1 MRFIIDCAAVPS
13 VGDIREQLA
22 RETWRRNRLSA
33 PAFGGGFL
41 YLLSA
46 IIISET
52 LNGAP
57 TVGLLQGLKPA
68 FSGEASP
75 AVSPR
80 ADEVKFISSHAF
92 ALIAG
97 STLVAIA
104 IGMLTLILL
113 LLLDA
118 TRFRR
123 PETWSYAGPLVIGGG
138 IAVAVVSLAHQ
149 VVTAIETHSFAVGH
163 DFSNHAVEQALTK
176 GTANSIIDYVD
187 LLAGLSLAA
196 GMIAVMINALR
207 VGLVPRWMGFLGML
221 AAILIFL
228 PIGGAELQLVPAF
241 WIVMMGILYG
251 GRWPGGEPPAWKAG
265 EAVPW
270 PSRADMQ
277 ASAGARGKQPALAGA
292 GADAGPAPAPSPG
305 GSSRKRRRKRGAR
318 G

>member
-13 VGDIREQLA
+13 VGDTREQLA
-22 RETWRRNRLSA
+22 REKWRRNRLSA

-46 IIISET
+46 ITISET

-80 ADEVKFISSHAF
+80 TDEVKFISSHAF

-104 IGMLTLILL
+104 IGVLTLILL

-123 PETWSYAGPLVIGGG
+123 PQTWSYAGPLVIGGG

-207 VGLVPRWMGFLGML
+207 VGLVPRWMGFLGMF

-251 GRWPGGEPPAWKAG
+251 GRWPGGEPPAWQAG

-277 ASAGARGKQPALAGA
+277 SARGGKGQPALA
-292 GADAGPAPAPSPG
+292 GADAGPAPAPAASS

>member
-1 MRFIIDCAAVPS
+1 MAGS
-13 VGDIREQLA
+13 GDTREQVT
-22 RETWRRNRLSA
+22 RETERRSRLSVA
-33 PAFGGGFL
+33 AFGGGFL

-68 FSGEASP
+68 LEGEASP

-80 ADEVKFISSHAF
+80 TGEVKFISHHAF
-92 ALIAG
+92 SLIVG

-104 IGMLTLILL
+104 VGILTLILL
-113 LLLDA
+113 VLLDA

-123 PETWSYAGPLVIGGG
+123 PQTWSAAGPLVIGGG
-138 IAVAVVSLAHQ
+138 VAVAVVSLAHQ

-163 DFSNHAVEQALTK
+163 DFSNRAVEQALTK

-187 LLAGLSLAA
+187 LLAGLALAA
-196 GMIAVMINALR
+196 GMIAVMINAMR
-207 VGLVPRWMGFLGML
+207 VGLLPRWMSFLGMFS
-221 AAILIFL
+221 AILIFL

-241 WIVMMGILYG
+241 WIVMMGILYAG
-251 GRWPGGEPPAWKAG
+251 KWPNGEPPAWKAG

-277 ASAGARGKQPALAGA
+277 ASRSAGKGQPALAGA
-292 GADAGPAPAPSPG
+292 SAPADVGLAPTQAASV